1 MSLCHLDQLKGAC
14 LEAVFSLMTALL
26 LPSMSIFIHIFPLEH
41 AVALYLYTMSM
52 QGSFRSVG
60 KCSTIA
66 ETYSY
71 YAGEGSAYEE
81 LELHFK
87 QIRVRAPQKSL
98 KLAKDV
104 EMKLHVCYI
113 SFVIYKL
120 CSGEEGLVCVSQN
133 ATLASFSGV
142 EMALSG
148 FLPVKCCPP
157 RGVVEIVHLVF
168 SRLIIVVREM

>member
-1 MSLCHLDQLKGAC
+1 MQLPCTYIPCPCKGHFEVSENVQP
-14 LEAVFSLMTALL
+14 LLRHTHTMQEREVLMR
-26 LPSMSIFIHIFPLEH
+26 SWSFILN
-41 AVALYLYTMSM
+41 
-52 QGSFRSVG
+52 
-60 KCSTIA
+60 
-66 ETYSY
+66 
-71 YAGEGSAYEE
+71 
-81 LELHFK
+81 
-87 QIRVRAPQKSL
+87 IRVRAPQKSL